1 MTCSGK
7 IAFETPARLP
17 RAGCALLA
25 GCIGFGCLLS
35 GGVMAQA
42 ERRATAAWPARPIR
56 LIVPF
61 PPGGSNDILGRIVA
75 ARLGERLGQQV
86 VVDNRGG
93 ADGIIGADIVAKSQP
108 DGYTLLVIS
117 TSFVINPSTHRIPY
131 DPVKDFAGVTRIGSG
146 PTVITA
152 YPAFAAKDIRELIA
166 MAKAKPGQIAY
177 ASSGLGGVI
186 HLTGELFNL
195 SAGVKLLH
203 VPYRGGGPAAIDVV
217 AGQVPLLIS
226 TVASALAQLKTGK
239 LKPLGVGSLKRAQL
253 LPDVPTIAESGIQ
266 GFDSS
271 VWWGILAPPK
281 TPRALLERIDAET
294 ARVIEQADTRDRLNA
309 AGAEELDRAGP
320 DAFGRFVA
328 IEVDKWAKVARQAG
342 LKPGQ

>member
-1 MTCSGK
+1 MRMGMRASVRTGAG
-7 IAFETPARLP
+7 IA
-17 RAGCALLA
+17 ALTA
-25 GCIGFGCLLS
+25 CIGGACFAPGNLH
-35 GGVMAQA
+35 AQTDG
-42 ERRATAAWPARPIR
+42 RAPDGWPTRPIR

-61 PPGGSNDILGRIVA
+61 PPGGSNDILGRIIA
-75 ARLGERLGQQV
+75 TRLGERLAQQV

-93 ADGIIGADIVAKSQP
+93 ADGIIGADIVAKAQP

-117 TSFVINPSTHRIPY
+117 TSFAINPSTHRIPY
-131 DPVKDFAGVTRIGSG
+131 DPVKDFAAVTRIGSG
-146 PTVITA
+146 PTVISAHPSFT
-152 YPAFAAKDIRELIA
+152 AKDIRDLIA
-166 MAKAKPGQIAY
+166 LAKAKPGQIAY

-226 TVASALAQLKTGK
+226 TVASGLAQLKAGK

-253 LPDVPTIAESGIQ
+253 LPDVPTIAESGVP

-271 VWWGILAPPK
+271 VWWGILAPAK
-281 TPRALLERIDAET
+281 TPRVLLERIDAET
-294 ARVIEQADTRDRLNA
+294 GRAIAQPETRERLNA
-309 AGAEELDRAGP
+309 AGADELDRAGP
-320 DAFGRFVA
+320 DAFGRLVA
-328 IEVDKWAKVARQAG
+328 SEIDKWSKVAKQAG